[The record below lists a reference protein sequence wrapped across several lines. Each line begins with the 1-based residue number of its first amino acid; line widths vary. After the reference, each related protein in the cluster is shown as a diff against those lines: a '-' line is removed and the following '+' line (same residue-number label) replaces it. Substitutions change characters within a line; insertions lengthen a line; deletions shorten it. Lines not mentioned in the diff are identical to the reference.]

1 MVQAALQLRPPA
13 PSTAPAPPAAPVAAA
28 PRAGKVRALFAFVR
42 LHPLLTISLLFL
54 LLLVVASIAPGM
66 LATSPPNEADLNTL
80 RLHPSAAHLFGTDQL
95 GRDILSRV
103 VYGTR
108 ITLVVGLLST
118 VLAAVIGGL
127 IGLVAGSAGGWLDSV
142 LMRFSEILLAFPGI
156 LLAMAIVAAAGP
168 NEEDLILA
176 VGVAALPAY
185 AKLMRNQVRA
195 LRERPFIEAATSSG
209 TRRRTVLFGHLLPNA
224 YSSLLA
230 LATLGIGINIL
241 AGSSLSFLGLGPPPP
256 SPEWG
261 AMVSDGAGQIATSW
275 WMTLFPGLAIVLT
288 VLALSVV
295 GQFLRARYD
304 IRSGEDGR

>member
-1 MVQAALQLRPPA
+1 MVQLALEIRP
-13 PSTAPAPPAAPVAAA
+13 SAPPVSPVALPAGPA
-28 PRAGKVRALFAFVR
+28 VGRGRAVLSFIIH
-42 LHPLLTISLLFL
+42 HPLLTISLLFL
-54 LLLVVASIAPGM
+54 LFLVVAALFPGLIAPF
-66 LATSPPNEADLNTL
+66 PPDTANLDTL
-80 RLHPSAAHLFGTDQL
+80 RLTPSAAHLFGTDQL
-95 GRDILSRV
+95 GRDIFSRV

-118 VLAAVIGGL
+118 ALATFAGGL
-127 IGLVAGSAGGWLDSV
+127 IGLIAGAVGGWLDSV
-142 LMRFSEILLAFPGI
+142 LMRFSEIMLAFPGI

-168 NEEDLILA
+168 NEQDLIIA
-176 VGVAALPAY
+176 VGVAALPTY
-185 AKLMRNQVRA
+185 AKLMRNQVRVV
-195 LRERPFIEAATSSG
+195 RERPFIEAAVATG
-209 TRRRTVLFGHLLPNA
+209 TRRRTILFGHLLPNT

-275 WMTLFPGLAIVLT
+275 WMSLFPGLTIVLT

-295 GQFLRARYD
+295 GQFLRARWD
-304 IRSGEDGR
+304 IRSGENSQ

>member
-1 MVQAALQLRPPA
+1 MVQTALQLR
-13 PSTAPAPPAAPVAAA
+13 APAPPTSSVASTAPS
-28 PRAGKVRALFAFVR
+28 PRLGKVRAVFAFVR
-42 LHPLLTISLLFL
+42 HHPLLTLSLLFL
-54 LLLVVASIAPGM
+54 LLLVVASLAPSW
-66 LATSPPNEADLNTL
+66 LATSPPDTANLDTL

-142 LMRFSEILLAFPGI
+142 LMRFSEVLLAFPGI

-168 NEEDLILA
+168 NEEDLIVA
-176 VGVAALPAY
+176 VGVAALPTY
-185 AKLMRNQVRA
+185 AKLMRNQVRTV
-195 LRERPFIEAATSSG
+195 RERPFIEAATANGS
-209 TRRRTVLFGHLLPNA
+209 RRRTVLFGHLLPNA

>member
-1 MVQAALQLRPPA
+1 
-13 PSTAPAPPAAPVAAA
+13 
-28 PRAGKVRALFAFVR
+28 
-42 LHPLLTISLLFL
+42 
-54 LLLVVASIAPGM
+54 
-66 LATSPPNEADLNTL
+66 
-80 RLHPSAAHLFGTDQL
+80 
-95 GRDILSRV
+95 
-103 VYGTR
+103 
-108 ITLVVGLLST
+108 
-118 VLAAVIGGL
+118 L
-127 IGLVAGSAGGWLDSV
+127 IGLIAGSIGGWLDSI

-168 NEEDLILA
+168 SERDLILA
-176 VGVAALPAY
+176 VGVAAMPTY
-185 AKLMRNQVRA
+185 AKLMRNQARVV
-195 LRERPFIEAATSSG
+195 RERPFIEAAVATG
-209 TRRRTVLFGHLLPNA
+209 TRRRTVLFGHLLPNT

>member
-1 MVQAALQLRPPA
+1 MVQAALQLRAPVPPLG
-13 PSTAPAPPAAPVAAA
+13 SVAAA
-28 PRAGKVRALFAFVR
+28 PEVGRVRAVLSFVR
-42 LHPLLTISLLFL
+42 HHPLLTLSLLFL
-54 LLLVVASIAPGM
+54 LLLVVASLAPSL
-66 LATSPPNEADLNTL
+66 LAPSPPNTANLNTL
-80 RLHPSAAHLFGTDQL
+80 RLSPSAAHLFGTDQL

-103 VYGTR
+103 IYGTR

-118 VLAAVIGGL
+118 LLAAAVGGL
-127 IGLVAGSAGGWLDSV
+127 IGLVAGSRGGWLDSV

-168 NEEDLILA
+168 SEQDLILA
-176 VGVAALPAY
+176 VGVAAMPTY
-185 AKLMRNQVRA
+185 AKLMRNQVRTV
-195 LRERPFIEAATSSG
+195 RERPFIEAATANGS
-209 TRRRTVLFGHLLPNA
+209 RRRTVLFGHLLPNA

-295 GQFLRARYD
+295 GQFLRARWD
-304 IRSGEDGR
+304 IRSGEDNQ